1 MRIAVIDLGTN
12 TFNLLIAEV
21 NATDYVT
28 LYATKIGVALGRG
41 GINDQ
46 CITEDAIE
54 RAIEALDEYTKKA
67 KEYKVEK
74 IKAIGTS
81 AIRDAVNA
89 HELVN
94 AIYERFE
101 LRVEVI
107 DGMLE
112 ANYIHAGVSWTYQ
125 PKGSAIIMDIGGGST
140 EFIRCT
146 NSGLKQACSLNIGV
160 SRAIQLFELS
170 DPLTTGDKLKL
181 ISWFETFAAPLADFE
196 NCSTLIGA
204 SGSFETFYE
213 MMHQCAFPETHNAV
227 EIDMQ
232 SFMDELNWLID
243 STLEEREKHPYIIPI
258 RRKMAPVAA
267 LKTKWIIDKFQL
279 QKVVISPCSLKE
291 GVLRKMLG

>member
-21 NATDYVT
+21 NATDFVT
-28 LYATKIGVALGRG
+28 LFSTKIGVALGRG
-41 GINDQ
+41 GINNKM
-46 CITEDAIE
+46 ITPDAIE
-54 RAIEALDEYTKKA
+54 RALEAIDIYTEKANEYG
-67 KEYKVEK
+67 VEK

-81 AIRDAVNA
+81 AIRDAANA

-94 AIYERFE
+94 AIYYRFQ

-112 ANYIHAGVSWTYQ
+112 ANYIYAGVSWTYQ
-125 PKGSAIIMDIGGGST
+125 PKSSAIIMDIGGGST

-146 NSGLKQACSLNIGV
+146 AEGFKQACSLNIGV
-160 SRAIQLFELS
+160 SRAIQLFKLS
-170 DPLTTGDKLKL
+170 DPLTDGDKMNL
-181 ISWFETFAAPLADFE
+181 ISWFDTFAAPLADFE
-196 NCSTLIGA
+196 SCNTLIGA

-213 MMHQCAFPETHNAV
+213 MMHKCAFPETHEAV
-227 EIDMQ
+227 TIDMD

-243 STLEEREKHPYIIPI
+243 STLDEREKHPYIIPI
-258 RRKMAPVAA
+258 RRRMAPVAA

-279 QKVVISPCSLKE
+279 KEVVISPCSLKE
-291 GVLRKMLG
+291 GVLRKML